1 MKHRIGA
8 IVSGINICR
17 DWHGR
22 GIDVSELQKLLTLEP
37 LSKVLN
43 HRVH

>member
-1 MKHRIGA
+1 MLIEKIQSMKYHIGG

-22 GIDVSELQKLLTLEP
+22 GIDVLEFQKLLTLF
-37 LSKVLN
+37 N
-43 HRVH
+43 G